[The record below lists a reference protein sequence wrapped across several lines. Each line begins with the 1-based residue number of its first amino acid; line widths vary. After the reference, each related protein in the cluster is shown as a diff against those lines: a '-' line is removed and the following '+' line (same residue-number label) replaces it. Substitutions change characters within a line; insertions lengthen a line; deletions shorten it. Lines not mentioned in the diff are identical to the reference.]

1 MIYLAA
7 KYEIIANDL
16 AEKIKHEQFLP
27 GDYLPSENQ
36 LCELYGTARETIRKA
51 LKSLTELGLIQK
63 IKGKGSVVLDIQKY
77 TFPLSGI
84 TSFQELNKSL
94 GMNATTKVLQQKKV
108 QAPTFFIQTEIK
120 PTEAFFI
127 ERLRIIDDKP
137 AVLDQD
143 YLLDPPITKLPDDV
157 AKHSIYAYL
166 EEQLNLEIGYATKEI
181 TIEQVDETI
190 QEKLCLKK
198 NERAVVVRSLTYL
211 NDTTLFQLTTSY
223 HHPDK
228 FRFIDFARRKKL

>member
-1 MIYLAA
+1 MAA

-27 GDYLPSENQ
+27 GDFLPSENQ
-36 LCELYGTARETIRKA
+36 LSELYGTARETIRKA
-51 LKSLTELGLIQK
+51 LDSLTELGLIQK

-84 TSFQELNKSL
+84 TSFQELDQAL
-94 GMNATTKVLQQKKV
+94 GMKATTQVLQQKKV
-108 QAPTFFIQTEIK
+108 PAPTLFAQTKIE

-127 ERLRIIDDKP
+127 ERLRLIAGRP

-143 YLLDPPITKLPDDV
+143 YLLDPPITKLPADV
-157 AKHSIYAYL
+157 AKHSLYAYL
-166 EEQLNLEIGYATKEI
+166 EKQLKLEIGYATKEI
-181 TIEQVDETI
+181 TVEQVPGPI
-190 QEKLCLKK
+190 QEKLGLNKG
-198 NERAVVVRSLTYL
+198 ERAVVVRSLTYL
-211 NDTTLFQLTTSY
+211 SDTTLFQLTTSY

>member
-1 MIYLAA
+1 M
-7 KYEIIANDL
+7 
-16 AEKIKHEQFLP
+16 
-27 GDYLPSENQ
+27 
-36 LCELYGTARETIRKA
+36 
-51 LKSLTELGLIQK
+51 IQK